1 MNKFKN
7 NLLFFKQSL
16 KSIFKFRI
24 QFLSILLLSFMSIV
38 VLTSSLTIK
47 DRLNDTYNSVVGDV
61 EKFDY
66 HVSDQMSFIKNQPST
81 NKVSK
86 QLILSFLPV
95 DSRTSVDQ
103 QETVNINFNSIY
115 GRTFIT
121 EAFEKDNRMLNTFI
135 SNTFNEDSNNHWN
148 AFSSNA
154 FFWTTRMLLLESF
167 YTDLDLY
174 YNHNDSS
181 VDYLNYVPI
190 VSYINEIVDKSFI
203 EHDLNNI
210 KTNLSTKKFDENIN
224 ENNTVFTLNSLN
236 NNESQTNDII
246 GIENKDIYLYASNA
260 FSSVFA
266 FIREFLNSSNWSF
279 ENENRG
285 KAIFQFITGQDI
297 QNNWNQSNV
306 NQEWVVNEQNKLYD
320 SVVTGDTKE
329 KNYIYVSKDTNNSDV
344 YAKIKSNG
352 LKGKA
357 TPIVAFYDD
366 EDKIT
371 KASTE
376 YINLNPLSLNSNSLN
391 DDWSGKFSAINNSNM
406 SDQFFSNLFSERNI
420 EWLTWSQSN
429 YSLFEANSPWTN
441 NISNNYRM
449 FLKIAA
455 SYSNFNIEFRKE
467 FNVFDNLNQIQYK
480 AVILDEY
487 NHTNLK
493 ILNDNEGGRLPLNH
507 GEILVSEQ
515 YAKAHNI
522 KNNSTIKIG
531 PQVLTVVGIATD
543 TFSYYPVV
551 DENVP
556 FPQYRNSAIIYGT
569 EQTLFPIVE
578 NSQSTSKE
586 QISNT
591 NINYFLW
598 SKDNSA
604 SKNFET
610 FASFT
615 PLSKNTKTFNESSY
629 RMNWV
634 LQPSIVSALLII
646 MISISVI
653 VGVIS
658 LLGVVIYIK
667 KMVKANIKQIAILKA
682 MGVNSFSIAKSYAAV
697 GLIITFLVI
706 PIGWMVGTSVQ
717 LIFIKMFIPYFSVQI
732 SQISISMVALLIGV
746 FAFGFAVIILSILFA
761 YIETREDVTLM
772 LNKVGKVKQQ
782 AAIMNWIN
790 RVFANSKFTLRFSL
804 IVSASAIRNTT
815 TTAFVIFISSFLIFF
830 GLSIPALV
838 ETTKNGYYNHLNYNN
853 QHRFV
858 ENVYNAPL
866 SKSTISYTED
876 LKTID
881 ANYKTTSLMEYY
893 SNPTYSYDSS
903 FDVSPLSKYVYS
915 KNQAGSGQITNTFKY
930 IVNDSSNN
938 AVYSTEIEENG
949 NNTGLFQL
957 ITEQFGNNFANGIG
971 SQFSVGMIDQALNVI
986 MNSYYDAT
994 AYGTNTYSRI
1004 NSDMDNLNKFNIIT
1018 KNLTDAIPMI
1028 LGAVLGGGSGE
1039 SSGNWKEDI
1048 LSIILKNVPP
1058 YVERYLQDPSRKEQY
1073 AFGYNVKKVTKN
1085 EDSLATSINVDTEE
1099 YKNMNFT
1106 GINPN
1111 QQAFDLNNEKIFVSD
1126 KTATEIEMLINNQWD
1141 MTKSISENGFVY
1153 YDAQTKTLTIP
1164 IMPNNQAKNKYHL
1177 SNNKVLQNESVF
1189 GNQLKFKSKNDSQF
1203 LSLPKQ
1209 AWVYN
1214 DSDFLNSDYFKTN
1227 LNQKDSDSN
1236 IKSNR
1241 TGVISDQNYLDPAN
1255 LDNNKFTYKIQYT
1268 GENENTS
1275 LDNNAYMFNDFA
1287 VDNNENGVSY
1297 VRPYYQYENIELFIP
1312 ENLIG
1317 SVDEWANT
1325 TNNTPDKSKYF
1336 ESDISGENIPKD
1348 VKHAWESMYSSAKD
1362 SKYIKIK
1369 PYSLSYKRTDY
1380 KNKGLANLLEKES
1393 NYVWYASAMRNNLF
1407 KQENDSVKYLNSNL
1421 NIDYKVVGTLNSYNT
1436 SMILMDQKMANILSN
1451 YSLAKKQDVKNNVF
1465 EDTPKVKAGQTI
1477 TDNNGNKIVSEFDR
1491 YELHDDNKDIYLN
1504 DWTNMLS
1511 EGADST
1517 QYTQYMWS
1525 NTKYSNVEES
1535 IDLTTGIWQS
1545 ISENNGLL
1553 MLSQTPIGNIS
1564 DGFVTSSI
1572 ISSKLLSTEKE
1583 LIKQITSLA
1592 IVLGSFFIII
1602 VIITASLLIM
1612 LIGDIYIASLQRFM
1626 ILMKSFGYSNW
1637 KTQKYSFG
1645 VVSVLAIFAWFIS
1658 TLLATAAM
1666 SSVSIILASYGLAIP
1681 MALTWWPFIV
1691 SAVIIGLSFFGSLSV
1706 ITRKIRKGDPAGL
1719 LSETH
1724 E

>member
-1 MNKFKN
+1 
-7 NLLFFKQSL
+7 
-16 KSIFKFRI
+16 
-24 QFLSILLLSFMSIV
+24 MSIV

-47 DRLNDTYNSVVGDV
+47 DRLNHTYNSVVGDV
-61 EKFDY
+61 KKFDY
-66 HVSDQMSFIKNQPST
+66 HISDQLSFIKNQPST

-86 QLILSFLPV
+86 QLILSFLPI
-95 DSRTSVDQ
+95 DSRTIVNQ
-103 QETVNINFNSIY
+103 VETVNINFNSIY

-135 SNTFNEDSNNHWN
+135 SNTYNEDSSSNWN
-148 AFSSNA
+148 AFTSNA

-174 YNHNDSS
+174 YNHKDSS

-190 VSYINEIVDKSFI
+190 VSYINQIEDKSFI

-210 KTNLSTKKFDENIN
+210 KINLSTKKFNENIN
-224 ENNTVFTLNSLN
+224 ENNTAFALNDLN
-236 NNESQTNDII
+236 NNNWQINDII

-266 FIREFLNSSNWSF
+266 FIRDFLNNSIWGF
-279 ENENRG
+279 ARENRG
-285 KAIFQFITGQDI
+285 KAIFQFLTGQDI
-297 QNNWNQSNV
+297 LYNWNQSNV
-306 NQEWVVNEQNKLYD
+306 SEEWIVNEQNKLYD

-329 KNYIYVSKDTNNSDV
+329 KNYIYVGNDNSSGV
-344 YAKIKSNG
+344 HAEIQKSG
-352 LKGKA
+352 LKGKS
-357 TPIVAFYDD
+357 TPIIAFYD
-366 EDKIT
+366 EENKIT
-371 KASTE
+371 KASSE
-376 YINLNPLSLNSNSLN
+376 YINLNPLSLNSDSLN
-391 DDWSGKFSAINNSNM
+391 DDWSGKFSAINNSDM
-406 SDQFFSNLFSERNI
+406 SDYFFANLFSERNI
-420 EWLTWSQSN
+420 EWLTWSQNS
-429 YSLFEANSPWTN
+429 YSLFSDNSPWTN
-441 NISNNYRM
+441 NMSNNYRM

-455 SYSNFNIEFRKE
+455 SYSNFDIEFRKE

-493 ILNDNEGGRLPLNH
+493 ILNENEGGRLPLSH
-507 GEILVSEQ
+507 GEVLVSEQ
-515 YAKAHNI
+515 YAKAHKI
-522 KNNSTIKIG
+522 KNNSVIKIG
-531 PQVLTVVGIATD
+531 PQVLTVVGVATD
-543 TFSYYPVV
+543 TFFYYPIV

-556 FPQYRNSAIIYGT
+556 LPQYRNSAIIYGS
-569 EQTLFPIVE
+569 EETLFPIVQ

-598 SKDNSA
+598 SKDDNVL
-604 SKNFET
+604 KNFET
-610 FASFT
+610 FKSFT
-615 PLSKNTKTFNESSY
+615 PLSQNVKTFDKSSY
-629 RMNWV
+629 RMNWI
-634 LQPSIVSALLII
+634 LQPLIVSGLLIA

-653 VGVIS
+653 VGIIS
-658 LLGVVIYIK
+658 LLGVIIYIK
-667 KMVKANIKQIAILKA
+667 KMVNANIKQIAILKA
-682 MGVNSFSIAKSYAAV
+682 MGVNSFSIAKSYAV
-697 GLIITFLVI
+697 IGLIITFIVI
-706 PIGWMVGTSVQ
+706 PVGWIVGTSVQ
-717 LIFIKMFIPYFSVQI
+717 LIFIKMFVPYFSVQI
-732 SQISISMVALLIGV
+732 SQISISIIALLIGI

-761 YIETREDVTLM
+761 YIETRKDVTLM
-772 LNKVGKVKQQ
+772 LNKVGKIKQQ

-804 IVSASAIRNTT
+804 IVSASAIRNTAT
-815 TTAFVIFISSFLIFF
+815 TTFVIFISSFLIFF

-853 QHRFV
+853 YHRFA

-881 ANYKTTSLMEYY
+881 KNFKSTALMDYY

-915 KNQAGSGQITNTFKY
+915 KNQDNNGQITNTFKY

-938 AVYSTEIEENG
+938 AIYSTDTEENT

-957 ITEQFGNNFANGIG
+957 VTEQFGNNFANGIG

-994 AYGTNTYSRI
+994 AYGTNAYSRI

-1018 KNLTDAIPMI
+1018 KNLTDAIPII
-1028 LGAVLGGGSGE
+1028 LGAILGGGSGE
-1039 SSGNWKEDI
+1039 STGNWKEDI

-1058 YVERYLQDPSRKEQY
+1058 YVEKYLQDPSRKEQY

-1085 EDSLATSINVDTEE
+1085 QDSLATNINVDTEKF
-1099 YKNMNFT
+1099 KNMNFT

-1111 QQAFDLNNEKIFVSD
+1111 QQAFELDNEKIFVSA
-1126 KTATEIEMLINNQWD
+1126 KTATQIEMLINNQWD

-1153 YDAQTKTLTIP
+1153 YDAQTKTLTVP
-1164 IMPNNQAKNKYHL
+1164 IMPNNQAKNKYGL
-1177 SNNKVLQNESVF
+1177 SNNKILQNEGVF
-1189 GNQLKFKSKNDSQF
+1189 GNQLKFKSKNDNQF

-1227 LNQKDSDSN
+1227 LNQKDKDSS

-1241 TGVISDQNYLDPAN
+1241 TGVISDKNYLDPAN

-1268 GENENTS
+1268 GENENIL

-1287 VDNNENGVSY
+1287 IDDNENGVSY
-1297 VRPYYQYENIELFIP
+1297 VRPYYQYENIELYIP

-1317 SVDEWANT
+1317 SVDEWANVSSKQ
-1325 TNNTPDKSKYF
+1325 PDKSKYF
-1336 ESDISGENIPKD
+1336 ESNISGDNIPED

-1369 PYSLSYKRTDY
+1369 PYSLSYKKTDY

-1393 NYVWYASAMRNNLF
+1393 NYVWYANAMRDNLF
-1407 KQENDSVKYLNSNL
+1407 KQENDTVKYLNSDL

-1436 SMILMDQKMANILSN
+1436 SLILMDQKMANILSN

-1465 EDTPKVKAGQTI
+1465 EDTPKVKAGETI
-1477 TDNNGNKIVSEFDR
+1477 TDNNGNQIVSEFDR
-1491 YELHDDNKDIYLN
+1491 YELRDDNQDIYLN

-1511 EGADST
+1511 KGTNST

-1525 NTKYSNVEES
+1525 NTKYSNVEET

-1545 ISENNGLL
+1545 VSENNGLL
-1553 MLSQTPIGNIS
+1553 MLSQSPIGNIS
-1564 DGFVTSSI
+1564 QAYTTSGI

-1592 IVLGSFFIII
+1592 IILGSFFIII

-1645 VVSVLAIFAWFIS
+1645 VVSILAVFAWFIS

-1691 SAVIIGLSFFGSLSV
+1691 SAIIIGLSFFGSLSV